1 MLLDIKFSAT
11 VYFNAVETFL
21 YLFKVINLPLLL
33 APQQTAIYPEKWL
46 TGMSGDL
53 SF

>member
-33 APQQTAIYPEKWL
+33 AAIYLEKLL
-46 TGMSGDL
+46 TGMSGGL